1 MSSSAGGGSNT
12 GGDNNRAG
20 CSNGGGNGTR
30 TGVVK
35 ELEVAGDSWEATLLA
50 ILLQLCEL
58 LAVHAGGA
66 TGTWRQLGRR
76 KGKVR
81 QTRGGGNGGRA
92 VQQWWRLMRSY
103 IHQQRCR
110 KQQKEVIDVVE
121 GAQGETAVVA
131 TEEAVTAAA
140 KANGGTNGWG
150 GNRTSN

>member
-1 MSSSAGGGSNT
+1 M
-12 GGDNNRAG
+12 AG

-35 ELEVAGDSWEATLLA
+35 ELEVAGDRWEATLLA

-81 QTRGGGNGGRA
+81 QTRRGGNGGRA

-110 KQQKEVIDVVE
+110 KQQKEVMAEVE
-121 GAQGETAVVA
+121 GAQGEAAVGS
-131 TEEAVTAAA
+131 TKAVTAAA
-140 KANGGTNGWG
+140 KARGGTNGWG
-150 GNRTSN
+150 GNRTSCWSHWQKVLVVPMV